1 MTTER
6 RTIDRAARIEQRDG
20 GKRVLT
26 GYASVFYRAGD
37 PGTEYQMWP
46 GCMERIMP
54 GAFARALR
62 ENQDVQALF
71 NHDGNKILG
80 RTASGTCR
88 LSEDSVGLRYE
99 IDLPN
104 TTDPPNLPELIERG
118 DVSGSSF
125 AFRASVV
132 QWSDD
137 GENEIRSIMDCD
149 LFDVGP
155 VGRPA
160 YTGTTTGMRA
170 DDIEAVR
177 AEMKRYKQQ
186 ADAVAVRL
194 RELELDDV

>member
-1 MTTER
+1 MTREL
-6 RTIDRAARIEQRDG
+6 RTINRAARIEQRAD

-26 GYASVFYRAGD
+26 GYGAVFYRAGE
-37 PGTEYQMWP
+37 PGTEYEMWP
-46 GCMERIMP
+46 GAMERIMP

-62 ENQDVQALF
+62 EGQDVQALF

-88 LSEDSVGLRYE
+88 LSEDSIGLRYE
-99 IDLPN
+99 VDLPN
-104 TTDPPNLPELIERG
+104 STDPPNLAELIERG

-160 YTGTTTGMRA
+160 YAGTSTGIRS
-170 DDIEAVR
+170 DDRESIL
-177 AEMKRYKQQ
+177 AEMRQHKSK
-186 ADAVAVRL
+186 ADEVAVRL
-194 RELELDDV
+194 RELELDGV